1 MPPIVRR
8 VLVATALLAVLVAL
22 VWASFFETLPPAD
35 FSLQNR
41 ADAKTLDP
49 ARAEGNVESNL
60 IFALFEGLLRMLPE
74 GAPDPVTGLQPLS
87 AQPAMAESYEVS
99 EDNQRYTFHIRK
111 DARWT
116 DGTPV
121 TSHDFA
127 FSWQRMLHPEVLCQ
141 YTYHLYSLP
150 YAQAYNQ
157 GIVDVGDK
165 VEVELWDRPGDT
177 PEQSNRQPFPRG
189 TMRYGVVEE
198 IDKEP
203 EPEFPKP
210 LPDQPDK
217 KKQEVKRRD
226 KILADWRER
235 WVYHVR
241 VIAEEADG
249 KIDWNADGETYKYCV
264 NLESKVADQET
275 ERCHWVLVAF
285 GKLGVLETP
294 DDHTFIVNLRDPI
307 PYFPNVVAF
316 YPMFPVNRKCVEE
329 HGSPMWTKAENIV
342 TNGPF
347 KLQFRLLRD
356 RLRLMK
362 NEDYHA
368 VNEQGFDTVDF
379 MSVEK
384 NTTAMNM
391 YETGQLQWITD
402 PPLILLDV
410 LKQREDF
417 HVAPMLTV
425 YFYRF
430 NVNVPPL
437 NDVRVRKAIAM
448 AVDRQ
453 EIVEEVTRGGQT
465 PAFTIVP
472 PGIAGYKSAE
482 GFAPDVDEARR
493 LLAEAGYPG
502 GRGMPKITVLYNTS
516 ESHRDIAEVL
526 QQQLRNSLNI
536 PIALENMEWGS
547 YLDKVTRQ
555 DYQVARAGWIA
566 DYPDPNTFLDMWV
579 TDGPQ
584 NNTGWSNKEYDR
596 LINDAASERD
606 PSKRMAI
613 LREAETI
620 FVDEMPVI
628 PIYFY
633 TSLNAID
640 RRVENFS
647 PTPQDLHPLHLM
659 QYKSEP
665 EADQE

>member
-8 VLVATALLAVLVAL
+8 VLITAALSAVAAAL

-35 FSLQNR
+35 FSFQNR

-49 ARAEGNVESNL
+49 ARAEGNVESKL

-74 GAPDPVTGLQPLS
+74 GDPDPENGLQPLS
-87 AQPAMAESYEVS
+87 AQPGMAESYEVS
-99 EDNQRYTFHIRK
+99 DDNQRYTFHIRK
-111 DARWT
+111 NARWS
-116 DGTPV
+116 DGTAV

-127 FSWQRMLHPEVLCQ
+127 FSWQRMLHPDVLCQ

-150 YAQAYNQ
+150 YAQAYNE
-157 GIVDVGDK
+157 GTVKVGDK

-177 PEQSNRQPFPRG
+177 AERSNGQPFPRG
-189 TMRYGVVEE
+189 TMHYGVVET
-198 IDKEP
+198 IDKEA
-203 EPEFPKP
+203 EPQFEQP
-210 LPDQPDK
+210 LPDSPDAK
-217 KKQEVKRRD
+217 KAENQRRSR
-226 KILADWRER
+226 ILADWRER
-235 WVYHVR
+235 WVYNVR
-241 VIAEEADG
+241 VIPEDSNG
-249 KIDWNADGETYKYCV
+249 NVDWNADGEIRKYCV
-264 NLESKVADQET
+264 NLESKVADESTQ
-275 ERCHWVLVAF
+275 RCHWVLVAF

-294 DDHTFIVNLRDPI
+294 DDHTFIVNLKDPI

-316 YPMFPVNRKCVEE
+316 YPMFPVNRTCIEQ

-342 TNGPF
+342 TNGPY

-356 RLRLMK
+356 RLRLFK

-368 VNEQGFDTVDF
+368 VNKNGFNTVDF

-410 LKQREDF
+410 LKKRDDF

-430 NVNVPPL
+430 NVNVKPL
-437 NDVRVRKAIAM
+437 NDVRVRRAIAM
-448 AVDRQ
+448 SIDRQ
-453 EIVEEVTRGGQT
+453 EIVDEVTRGGQQ
-465 PAFTIVP
+465 PAFAIVP
-472 PGIAGYKSAE
+472 PGIAGYESAQ
-482 GFAPDVDEARR
+482 GFKPDIEQAQN

-516 ESHRDIAEVL
+516 ESHRDIAEVI

-547 YLDKVTRQ
+547 YLDKVTKQ
-555 DYQVARAGWIA
+555 DFQIARAGWIA
-566 DYPDPNTFLDMWV
+566 DYPDPNTFLDLWV

-584 NNTGWSNKEYDR
+584 NNTGWSNKEFDK
-596 LINDAASERD
+596 LIADAARQRD
-606 PSKRMAI
+606 PQKRMSI
-613 LREAETI
+613 LRDAEAI
-620 FVDEMPVI
+620 FVDELPVI

-640 RRVENFS
+640 PRVENFF

-659 QYKSEP
+659 QYRE
-665 EADQE
+665 EADAN